1 MAPTESNRDRFKR
14 LAEARVTKT
23 LKDIRLIANL
33 SNRNN
38 YAYTPADIEK
48 IFRALD
54 KELKLAKSRFEG
66 GRDDDDIRFAL

>member
-1 MAPTESNRDRFKR
+1 MVAAESNRDRFKR

-38 YAYTPADIEK
+38 YAYTPADIDK
-48 IFRALD
+48 IFRTLD
-54 KELKLAKSRFEG
+54 KELKAARA
-66 GRDDDDIRFAL
+66 RFAGEREDDAVRFSL